1 MISLLTVVSP
11 SLQNPH
17 FLSLPYEN
25 QKTRTL
31 QEPEKTEKHL
41 FVCFKA
47 EFPSHNI
54 PEQNRYL
61 LVKMQLR

>member
-17 FLSLPYEN
+17 FLSLRYEN

-41 FVCFKA
+41 FCVFQGR
-47 EFPSHNI
+47 I
-54 PEQNRYL
+54 PFTQHSRA
-61 LVKMQLR
+61 K